1 MSGCVWTTITST
13 RGRRFATS
21 RFWRRPYRPSF
32 ERTALIK
39 PNLRLVEP
47 EKPAARA
54 RLAGSALF
62 VMAATLGSTILG
74 FSREVVN
81 ARYYGTRWEMDAF
94 LAATVIPM
102 ILFGVFNGALVS
114 ALVPTF
120 SEYIAHGKDEEA
132 WRLANTII
140 NGLLIMLTVGA
151 ILGYFL
157 APYYVPLI
165 AHGFPAPEA
174 GVTIRMTR
182 WLMPSIVA
190 VSISGVLSAILN
202 AHHRFRA
209 ASLTGIALNAVTIT
223 CVLLLHR
230 QIGIYAVVLGTA
242 LGLFAQMLV
251 QVPALL
257 KTRKYRFTLDL
268 HHPGLHRMWEL
279 LGPII
284 VGSAAG
290 QIALFFDR
298 YFASTLSPGFMA
310 GMNYATKLVNFPQ
323 QIFAAAIATVIFPL
337 LASQFAR
344 ENRIAVAG
352 SVTLGLRLVNFITI
366 PSVCALMVL
375 AYPMVQTLFE
385 RGSFHASSTALCAG
399 LLPYAAVG
407 LVALAA
413 NVVLTRCAFACKEV
427 SWTVAISVFTVVV
440 NVLLSLLWLQPLGAR
455 GLLLANSVSQTMQ
468 AVMLLVLVGR
478 LVPRL
483 DWRTLGVSALKIC
496 ISSAIMVGT
505 LHWIAAL
512 GVQPPHFF
520 AARAWFLFGQIAIG
534 SLAFVA
540 SALVLN
546 VEELTIALHL
556 IMQKFERN
564 LPSPPENRD
573 VPIA

>member
-1 MSGCVWTTITST
+1 
-13 RGRRFATS
+13 
-21 RFWRRPYRPSF
+21 
-32 ERTALIK
+32 
-39 PNLRLVEP
+39 
-47 EKPAARA
+47 
-54 RLAGSALF
+54 
-62 VMAATLGSTILG
+62 MAATLGSVLLG
-74 FSREVVN
+74 FTREVVN
-81 ARYYGTRWEMDAF
+81 ARYYGTQWEMDAF

-102 ILFGVFNGALVS
+102 ILFGVFNGALLS

-120 SEYIAHGKDEEA
+120 SQYIAHGQDEEA

-140 NGLLIMLTVGA
+140 NGLFIILSIGA
-151 ILGYFL
+151 VAGWLF

-202 AHHRFRA
+202 AHQRFRSA
-209 ASLTGIALNAVTIT
+209 ALTGIALNVVTIG
-223 CVLLLHR
+223 CVVLLHR
-230 QIGIYAVVLGTA
+230 NIGIYAVVLGTT

-251 QVPALL
+251 QLPALL
-257 KTRKYRFTLDL
+257 LTRKYRFTLDL

-298 YFASTLSPGFMA
+298 YFASTLSPGYMA

-337 LASQFAR
+337 LASHFAR
-344 ENRIAVAG
+344 ENRIAIAS

-366 PSVCALMVL
+366 PSVCALIVL

-440 NVLLSLLWLQPLGAR
+440 NVLLSLLWLPSLGAR
-455 GLLLANSVSQTMQ
+455 GLLLANSVSQSMQ

-483 DWRTLGVSALKIC
+483 DWHTLGVSAMKIG
-496 ISSAIMVGT
+496 ISSAIMVGA

-512 GVQPPHFF
+512 GVQVPHSF

-534 SLAFVA
+534 SLAFIA
-540 SALVLN
+540 SALALG
-546 VEELTIALHL
+546 VEELTIAVRL

-564 LPSPPENRD
+564 LPSPPENRG